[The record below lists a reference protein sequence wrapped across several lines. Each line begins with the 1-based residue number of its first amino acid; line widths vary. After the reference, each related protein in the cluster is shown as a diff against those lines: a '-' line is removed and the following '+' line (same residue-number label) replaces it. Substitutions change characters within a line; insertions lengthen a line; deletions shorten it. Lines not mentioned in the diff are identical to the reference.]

1 VSENGGEV
9 SDQSIAAAVVHTAVP
24 AAATRTHSRARTRNA
39 WTWWALLLC
48 TTVCVAF
55 VALPVGLLHPFR
67 PQSALEVSLAYEMR
81 RVSPW
86 LTLAGALATILC
98 VVRLVRGTRRR
109 WSWVPLVLQVA
120 LVGVATWF
128 ARQNHFE
135 WMFEPL
141 RNQSYAAAD
150 QASFMEA
157 GDMVLAVDTGAD
169 AVAYPVRQLAYHH
182 LVADAVGG
190 TPVVATYCTLCHTGL
205 VWQRTLD
212 GRVLTFRLYGI
223 NNQNMLMRDEETGS
237 WWQQATGE
245 AIQGPLKGRRL
256 VPFLHSE
263 VAFDVFRRE
272 HPGGRV
278 LRPAP
283 EHQDSYARSNW
294 ERRMKRMPTVT
305 PRAAGDTLA
314 PRMHVLGVALGARAR
329 AYPFPAIRKGGPVN
343 DVLDG
348 VPIAVVVGDDRR
360 SVRVFERTVDGR
372 RLELLAKAG
381 VKPLAMVDL
390 ETGSEWDFAGVA
402 TSGPLAGHRLRRL
415 IGSKQYWF
423 DWKLQRPHTTVYAR
437 SSDG

>member
-1 VSENGGEV
+1 MA
-9 SDQSIAAAVVHTAVP
+9 DQPIALAAVPAAVP
-24 AAATRTHSRARTRNA
+24 AAATRARARARTGNA
-39 WTWWALLLC
+39 WVWLALLGC
-48 TTVCVAF
+48 AAVCVAF

-81 RVSPW
+81 RASPW
-86 LTLAGALATILC
+86 LTLAGAAATVLC
-98 VVRLVRGTRRR
+98 VARLVRGTRRR
-109 WSWVPLVLQVA
+109 WSWVPIGLLVA
-120 LVGVATWF
+120 LVGLAAWF

-141 RNQSYAAAD
+141 RGQSYAEAE
-150 QASFMEA
+150 QASFLEPA
-157 GDMVLAVDTGAD
+157 DMVLSVDTGAD

-263 VAFDVFRRE
+263 VTFEVFRRE

-283 EHQDSYARSNW
+283 EYEASYARSNW
-294 ERRMKRMPTVT
+294 ERRMKKVPTVT
-305 PRAAGDTLA
+305 PRAAGDTIA
-314 PRMHVLGVALGARAR
+314 PRTHVLGVALGQRAR

-348 VPIAVVVGDDRR
+348 VPIAVVVGEDRR
-360 SVRVFERTVDGR
+360 SVRVFERTVAGR
-372 RLELLAKAG
+372 PLEFAAKTG
-381 VKPLAMVDL
+381 VRPLAMVDL
-390 ETGSEWDFAGVA
+390 QTGSEWDFAGLA

-423 DWKLQRPHTTVYAR
+423 DWKLQRPYTTVYAR
-437 SSDG
+437 GIDG

>member
-1 VSENGGEV
+1 M
-9 SDQSIAAAVVHTAVP
+9 SDQPIVIAAVP
-24 AAATRTHSRARTRNA
+24 ATAPREAARTRVRARTGNA
-39 WTWWALLLC
+39 WVWLALLTC
-48 TTVCVAF
+48 AVVCAVF

-86 LTLAGALATILC
+86 LTLAGAATTVLC
-98 VVRLVRGTRRR
+98 VVRLLRGIRRR
-109 WSWVPLVLQVA
+109 WSYVPLVLLVA
-120 LVGVATWF
+120 VVGGAAWF

-141 RNQSYAAAD
+141 RTESFAAAD
-150 QASFMEA
+150 QALFMEA
-157 GDMVLAVDTGAD
+157 SDMVLAADTGTD

-182 LVADAVGG
+182 LVPDAIGG

-205 VWQRTLD
+205 VWERTLD

-263 VAFDVFRRE
+263 VTFAVFRRE

-278 LRPAP
+278 LRPAA
-283 EHQDSYARSNW
+283 EYQSSYARANW
-294 ERRMKRMPTVT
+294 ERRMKRTPTVT
-305 PRAAGDTLA
+305 PRAADDEID
-314 PRMHVLGVALGARAR
+314 PRTHVLGVELGRRAR
-329 AYPFPAIRKGGPVN
+329 AYPFPAIRRGGPVN
-343 DVLDG
+343 DVVAG
-348 VPIAVVVGDDRR
+348 VPIAVVVGDDRK
-360 SVRVFERTVDGR
+360 SVRVFERTVDGL
-372 RLELLAKAG
+372 RLELAARTG

-402 TSGPLAGHRLRRL
+402 TSGPLAGRRLRRL

-423 DWKLQRPHTTVYAR
+423 DWKLQRPHTTVYTR
-437 SSDG
+437 SIDG